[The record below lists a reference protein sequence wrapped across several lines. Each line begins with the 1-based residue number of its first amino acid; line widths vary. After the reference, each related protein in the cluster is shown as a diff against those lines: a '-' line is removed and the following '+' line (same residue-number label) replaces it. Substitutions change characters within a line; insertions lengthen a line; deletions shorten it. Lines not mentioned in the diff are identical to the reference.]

1 MTWPPD
7 RPERHG
13 PPAGRRD
20 GEGDGRRRDVP
31 QRNAPQRNAPRRD
44 GSRPTSEE
52 NWPAGQWPQRQPGS
66 PPPAGDRP
74 ARPRAQPRPPGRSRD
89 PYADP
94 YSGRDPHPRRD
105 LQAGRAEPP
114 DGRRAAEPP
123 GPTRRDLPATSDPAP
138 PRRGSIHR
146 GVTAVAAVLA
156 AVVLVLAT
164 SGWAVLRHYDGR
176 VRHTPLTFA
185 AGVDRP
191 TSASG
196 GTQNILLVG
205 SDTRAGTS
213 GEFGVAEGQRSDT
226 TILAHL
232 DENGST
238 TLISFPRDLWVRI
251 PGYTDSRGTQ
261 HAAQRSKLNSAFSYG
276 GPSLL
281 VATIEGLTG
290 IRVDHYVQID
300 FVGFQGMTDAL
311 GGVTVCIRELPPEL
325 KARGFDNLHDHYSGF
340 SGQVGENRL
349 TGAQALAFVRQRY
362 GLPESD
368 IDRIRRQQ
376 QFLGVVF
383 QRIASTDT
391 LLNPAKLI
399 NVIDAAT
406 SAITL
411 DDRTSL
417 ADLRLLAVRMQSI
430 GSGGVTFATVPAAA
444 GQRAGQSVL
453 VPDPDQLGA
462 FLKPFGGRAA
472 ATSSTGAL
480 PAAAATSAAVP
491 VFWSRPAAAA
501 GGGVRA
507 IAAAAPAA
515 MART

>member
-1 MTWPPD
+1 M
-7 RPERHG
+7 
-13 PPAGRRD
+13 
-20 GEGDGRRRDVP
+20 
-31 QRNAPQRNAPRRD
+31 
-44 GSRPTSEE
+44 
-52 NWPAGQWPQRQPGS
+52 
-66 PPPAGDRP
+66 DRP
-74 ARPRAQPRPPGRSRD
+74 ARPRAQPGAGGGSRD
-89 PYADP
+89 PYGDP
-94 YSGRDPHPRRD
+94 YGDPGAGRDPYTERDPR
-105 LQAGRAEPP
+105 AGRAAPHA
-114 DGRRAAEPP
+114 GRRVAAPP
-123 GPTRRDLPATSDPAP
+123 GPTRPDLPETGEPG
-138 PRRGSIHR
+138 PRRSSIRR

-176 VRHTPLTFA
+176 VRHTPLTFS

-191 TSASG
+191 ASAAG

-205 SDTRAGTS
+205 SDTRAGTN

-232 DENGST
+232 DGNGST

-251 PGYTDSRGTQ
+251 PAYTDARGTQ

-311 GGVTVCIRELPPEL
+311 GGVTVCIRELPAEL

-399 NVIDAAT
+399 NVVDAAT

-411 DDRTSL
+411 DDGTSL
-417 ADLRLLAVRMQSI
+417 ADLRLLAVRMQSV
-430 GSGGVTFATVPAAA
+430 GSGGVAFATVPAAA

-472 ATSSTGAL
+472 TASPAGAL
-480 PAAAATSAAVP
+480 PAGPATTRAVA
-491 VFWSRPAAAA
+491 VSWSRPAAVAA
-501 GGGVRA
+501 GDGAPAGA
-507 IAAAAPAA
+507 QPTAAAAPAGVSC
-515 MART
+515 TY

>member
-1 MTWPPD
+1 M
-7 RPERHG
+7 
-13 PPAGRRD
+13 
-20 GEGDGRRRDVP
+20 
-31 QRNAPQRNAPRRD
+31 
-44 GSRPTSEE
+44 
-52 NWPAGQWPQRQPGS
+52 
-66 PPPAGDRP
+66 
-74 ARPRAQPRPPGRSRD
+74 
-89 PYADP
+89 
-94 YSGRDPHPRRD
+94 
-105 LQAGRAEPP
+105 
-114 DGRRAAEPP
+114 
-123 GPTRRDLPATSDPAP
+123 
-138 PRRGSIHR
+138 
-146 GVTAVAAVLA
+146 
-156 AVVLVLAT
+156 LVLAT

-176 VRHTPLTFA
+176 VRHTPLTFS

-191 TSASG
+191 ASAAG

-205 SDTRAGTS
+205 SDTRAGTN

-232 DENGST
+232 DGNGST

-251 PGYTDSRGTQ
+251 PAYTDARGAQ

-311 GGVTVCIRELPPEL
+311 GGVTVCIRELPAEL
-325 KARGFDNLHDHYSGF
+325 RARGFDNLHDHYSGF

-349 TGAQALAFVRQRY
+349 NGAQALAFVRQRY

-399 NVIDAAT
+399 DVVDAAT

-411 DDRTSL
+411 DDGTSL

-430 GSGGVTFATVPAAA
+430 GSGGVAFATVPAAA

-453 VPDPDQLGA
+453 VPDSDQLGA

-472 ATSSTGAL
+472 GVSPAGAL
-480 PAAAATSAAVP
+480 PAGPATTAAVP
-491 VFWSRPAAAA
+491 VSWSRPAVAVGDGAPVSA
-501 GGGVRA
+501 QSTP
-507 IAAAAPAA
+507 AAAPAGVSC
-515 MART
+515 TY